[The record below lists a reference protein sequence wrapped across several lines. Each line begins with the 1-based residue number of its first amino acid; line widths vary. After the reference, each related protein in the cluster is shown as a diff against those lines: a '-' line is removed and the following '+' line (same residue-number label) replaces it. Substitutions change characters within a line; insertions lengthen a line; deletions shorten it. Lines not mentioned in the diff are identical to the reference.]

1 MTTSPVGQTSNHPSA
16 HSLATA
22 RALAAPV
29 GATGGAFMLHP
40 ETLQPGKDAGY
51 PGGFSYYVV
60 GRGGVLGDV
69 DASVIIS
76 AFGFFA
82 PELVR
87 SLWESGVAVEGA
99 RAGADRYA
107 LGCAA
112 WGRSRLSGFAGASRL
127 VELLEKV
134 IDGSDPTGLSLFTGW
149 RAQARVSDAHGR
161 CYQLIHVLRELR
173 GSAHIV
179 AIVAHGLSPLAAIL
193 ANPGSAGVDQA
204 KRFGWEG
211 PFPDG
216 ESLKTTFDSAEN
228 LTNEI
233 VARQL
238 GILNDAEQDELLSLV
253 IASHQTLFPQ

>member
-1 MTTSPVGQTSNHPSA
+1 
-16 HSLATA
+16 
-22 RALAAPV
+22 
-29 GATGGAFMLHP
+29 MLHP
-40 ETLQPGKDAGY
+40 DTLQPGKDAGY

-69 DASVIIS
+69 DASVVIS

-82 PELVR
+82 PNLVR
-87 SLWESGVAVEGA
+87 SLWDIGVAVEGA

-112 WGRSRLSGFAGASRL
+112 WGRARLHGFASAERA

-134 IDGSDPTGLSLFTGW
+134 IDSADGTGLSLFSGW
-149 RAQARVSDAHGR
+149 RAQARVADAPGR
-161 CYQLIHVLRELR
+161 CYQLVHVLREMR

-193 ANPGSAGVDQA
+193 ANPASAGPDQA
-204 KRFGWEG
+204 KRFGWEE

-216 ESLKTTFDSAEN
+216 TSLKSTFDSAER
-228 LTNEI
+228 LTDEI
-233 VARQL
+233 MARQL
-238 GILNDAEQDELLSLV
+238 SVLTEDEQDELVAAVMDVQQAIQS
-253 IASHQTLFPQ
+253 